1 MELGSSQDCTTRRW
15 EIMGVHR
22 KREVQVGYKEK
33 ILPMRTARQWT
44 WLLQEDVPSWLSW
57 FSKPNWTKPWATRS
71 ELRAGPALS
80 RRLDLRPPEVP
91 SNVNFPTIPM
101 INPQAVSAQLTST
114 VAMLIYIHWRSGLES
129 VVNFPRINN
138 NTGMYFAW
146 IIKWYENI
154 LKGPF
159 MVYF

>member
-15 EIMGVHR
+15 EIMGVNR

-33 ILPMRTARQWT
+33 IC
-44 WLLQEDVPSWLSW
+44 SWGQPGSGPGCSKRMCHPPVW
-57 FSKPNWTKPWATRS
+57 RFSKPNWTKPWATRS

-91 SNVNFPTIPM
+91 SNVNFPIPM

-114 VAMLIYIHWRSGLES
+114 VAMLIYIHWRSDLES

-138 NTGMYFAW
+138 TTGMYFAW

-154 LKGPF
+154 MEGPF
-159 MVYF
+159 MVYL